1 MTICEV
7 LNLRYNWEEI
17 VSDYKLDDY
26 NGTID
31 NLEDFLKSGVK
42 GNRFRSKFEEATE
55 IASKI
60 VDYYGS
66 LESLGRKL
74 ER

>member
-7 LNLRYNWEEI
+7 LSLRYQWEEI
-17 VSDYKLDDY
+17 VQDYKLDDY

-31 NLEDFLKSGVK
+31 NLIEFVKSGVK
-42 GNRFRSKFEEATE
+42 GNRFRSNFKQATE
-55 IASKI
+55 IAEQI

-66 LESLGRKL
+66 MELLGRRL
-74 ER
+74 AR